1 MEFQFLM
8 DLGMMSARYSEF
20 DLDVVFSR
28 RMIGSNGTI
37 RLKSEDEQRNCIYV
51 TACSFH
57 FDYWGISPSCV

>member
-1 MEFQFLM
+1 
-8 DLGMMSARYSEF
+8 MMSARYRYSEF
-20 DLDVVFSR
+20 DLDLDVVLFSR